1 MQNRSIWWVFCLWSC
16 HCTRDV
22 VLTLEIVK
30 ISQKSPSIP
39 HALSAIHA
47 LQHRCKHS
55 SVLSVNDHSRGTLK
69 GPEARSGTAPQIPAP
84 ADRSFQ
90 QMMVN
95 ETQRRPAWR
104 CGLEPLEVKHSYRLF
119 QSFSCAFTCASN
131 TFWFK
136 THELLILQTQ
146 RHTNMLF
153 FLFTV
158 YKQLSNIIYSVI
170 IISIIIKILLLLI
183 FIIII
188 VMMAIIIII
197 QNPV

>member
-22 VLTLEIVK
+22 VVLRLCWHWRLWKYHKNPLQFPTHSLLYMHFNTDVN
-30 ISQKSPSIP
+30 IP
-39 HALSAIHA
+39 LSC
-47 LQHRCKHS
+47 L
-55 SVLSVNDHSRGTLK
+55 NDHSRGTLK

-119 QSFSCAFTCASN
+119 QSFSCAFMCIERILIQDTRAPN
-131 TFWFK
+131 TANTEK
-136 THELLILQTQ
+136 HK
-146 RHTNMLF
+146 H
-153 FLFTV
+153 V
-158 YKQLSNIIYSVI
+158 VLSIYSVWTTV
-170 IISIIIKILLLLI
+170 KYHL
-183 FIIII
+183 
-188 VMMAIIIII
+188 
-197 QNPV
+197 